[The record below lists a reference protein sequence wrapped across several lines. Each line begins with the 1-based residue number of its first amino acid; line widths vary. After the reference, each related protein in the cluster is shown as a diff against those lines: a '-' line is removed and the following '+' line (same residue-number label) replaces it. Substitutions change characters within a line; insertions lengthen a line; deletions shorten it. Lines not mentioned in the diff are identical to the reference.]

1 MRPRLGGVHAELL
14 GGGFVGNALGL
25 YVVMIGS
32 YLLPIAT
39 LVFLA
44 RLLGPRSWGSLAFMQ
59 AFAGLATLVVGYG
72 FNFSATREVA
82 RFRDDAAHLA
92 DLLGGVLGAKVVL
105 AGVALVLAVSISS
118 VVPQVREQEK
128 LLWPAMLWG
137 LSVSFTMGWYYQGL
151 EQMAFVARWETLAR
165 ALSLAGILLLVR
177 SAGDTWKVL
186 VIQGVLLF
194 GAVIVE
200 MVFAY
205 RNVAFRMPTP
215 RLVWRTLRLGWSMFL
230 FQGALSFYT
239 VGNGFIVGLL
249 ASPVVVGYYVGGERI
264 GKTLASLL
272 YPITQALFPRIS
284 HLAAW
289 ARGDA
294 ARLARTSLFVMGA
307 AGCLMGLAIFAAAPS
322 LVRVG
327 LGAGFEHAVLVLRIL
342 ALLPPLM
349 AVSNVLGIQWMLAL
363 GLDHLVN
370 AVVFSACVLNV
381 SLAIILVPH
390 YLHVGMAV
398 AVVSS
403 EALVA
408 FGLYAVLKQRH
419 LDPAAVA
426 AEADQHIAVPA

>member
-1 MRPRLGGVHAELL
+1 MRPRLGGVHVELL

-25 YVVMIGS
+25 YAVMIGS
-32 YLLPIAT
+32 YVLPIAT

-284 HLAAW
+284 HLAAR

-327 LGAGFEHAVLVLRIL
+327 LGAGFEQAVLVLRIL

-381 SLAIILVPH
+381 TLAIILVPH

-426 AEADQHIAVPA
+426 ADADQHLAVPA

>member
-284 HLAAW
+284 HLAAR
-289 ARGDA
+289 ARDDA

-327 LGAGFEHAVLVLRIL
+327 LGAGFEQAVLVLRIL

>member
-25 YVVMIGS
+25 YAVMIGS
-32 YLLPIAT
+32 YVLPIAT

-59 AFAGLATLVVGYG
+59 AFAGLATRVVGYG
-72 FNFSATREVA
+72 FNFSATRDVA

-272 YPITQALFPRIS
+272 YPLTQALFSRIS
-284 HLAAW
+284 HLAAR

-307 AGCLMGLAIFAAAPS
+307 AGCLMGLFIFAAAPS
-322 LVRVG
+322 LVRFA
-327 LGAGFEHAVLVLRIL
+327 LGAGFEQAVLVLRIL

>member
-1 MRPRLGGVHAELL
+1 MRPRLI
-14 GGGFVGNALGL
+14 GL
-25 YVVMIGS
+25 H
-32 YLLPIAT
+32 
-39 LVFLA
+39 
-44 RLLGPRSWGSLAFMQ
+44 
-59 AFAGLATLVVGYG
+59 
-72 FNFSATREVA
+72 RE
-82 RFRDDAAHLA
+82 
-92 DLLGGVLGAKVVL
+92 LLGGVLGAKVVL

-264 GKTLASLL
+264 AKTLASLL

-284 HLAAW
+284 HLAAR

-307 AGCLMGLAIFAAAPS
+307 AGCLMGLAIFVAAPS

-327 LGAGFEHAVLVLRIL
+327 LGAGFEQAVLVLRIL

>member
-39 LVFLA
+39 LVYLA
-44 RLLGPRSWGSLAFMQ
+44 SLLGPRSWGSLAFMQ

-230 FQGALSFYT
+230 FQGVLSVYT

-284 HLAAW
+284 HLAAR
-289 ARGDA
+289 ARDEPLRDG
-294 ARLARTSLFVMGA
+294 RG
-307 AGCLMGLAIFAAAPS
+307 GLPHGPGHLCRRAKPGPRRIGSRVRASGVGPPHPGAAPS
-322 LVRVG
+322 ADGGEQRAWHPVDARAWPRPSGQRRRL
-327 LGAGFEHAVLVLRIL
+327 
-342 ALLPPLM
+342 
-349 AVSNVLGIQWMLAL
+349 
-363 GLDHLVN
+363 
-370 AVVFSACVLNV
+370 
-381 SLAIILVPH
+381 
-390 YLHVGMAV
+390 
-398 AVVSS
+398 
-403 EALVA
+403 
-408 FGLYAVLKQRH
+408 FGLRFEREPCHHPGAAL
-419 LDPAAVA
+419 PACRDGGCRRLLRSPGRVRSLRGPQA
-426 AEADQHIAVPA
+426 ATP

>member
-14 GGGFVGNALGL
+14 GSGFVGNALGL
-25 YVVMIGS
+25 YAVMIGS

-44 RLLGPRSWGSLAFMQ
+44 RLLGPQSWGSLAFMQ

-82 RFRDDAAHLA
+82 RFRLA
-92 DLLGGVLGAKVVL
+92 ELLGGVLGAKVVL
-105 AGVALVLAVSISS
+105 AGVALVLAVSISFLL
-118 VVPQVREQEK
+118 PQVREQEN

-239 VGNGFIVGLL
+239 IGNGFIVGLL

-284 HLAAW
+284 HLAAR

-294 ARLARTSLFVMGA
+294 ARLARTSLFVMVV
-307 AGCLMGLAIFAAAPS
+307 AGCLMGLFIFAAAPS
-322 LVRVG
+322 LVRFA
-327 LGAGFEHAVLVLRIL
+327 LGTGFEQAVLVLRIL

-363 GLDHLVN
+363 GLDQLVN
-370 AVVFSACVLNV
+370 AVVFTACLLNV

-419 LDPAAVA
+419 LDPVAVA
-426 AEADQHIAVPA
+426 AEADQHMVAPA